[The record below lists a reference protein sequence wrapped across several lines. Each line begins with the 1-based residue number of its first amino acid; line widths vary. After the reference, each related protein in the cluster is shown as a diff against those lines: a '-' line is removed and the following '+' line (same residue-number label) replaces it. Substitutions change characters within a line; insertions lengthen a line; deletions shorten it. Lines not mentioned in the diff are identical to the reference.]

1 MPDHG
6 ELFQKQLIEYGACTF
21 GRMKTGSLFRILRKD
36 IPNSEECM
44 CYFDRQCSPFGYH
57 ICVLQEN
64 KEGCLVYVYN
74 AHKLEYILS
83 EPSIQIFLSDFG
95 YDVFDVDT
103 ALQRLKQRL
112 HEQSEFPHEIGIFL
126 GFPLQDV
133 QAFIT
138 PQKKCKLVGY
148 WKVYGDV
155 DAARITFDRYNQAKE
170 DAIRLISSGMEIHE
184 LLLYG
189 KMLESA

>member
-44 CYFDRQCSPFGYH
+44 CYFDKQCSPFGYH

-112 HEQSEFPHEIGIFL
+112 YEQSEFPHEIGIFL

-148 WKVYGDV
+148 WKVYGNLEDTLKTFEAYDQARDYV
-155 DAARITFDRYNQAKE
+155 IGMTGNGNEIRDILAA
-170 DAIRLISSGMEIHE
+170 S
-184 LLLYG
+184 
-189 KMLESA
+189 

>member
-44 CYFDRQCSPFGYH
+44 CYFDKQCSPFGYH

-95 YDVFDVDT
+95 
-103 ALQRLKQRL
+103 
-112 HEQSEFPHEIGIFL
+112 
-126 GFPLQDV
+126 FPLQDV

-148 WKVYGDV
+148 WKVYGNVKKFQKVFYRYDCCTK
-155 DAARITFDRYNQAKE
+155 TFVACLNQGETFVQILKKCN
-170 DAIRLISSGMEIHE
+170 E
-184 LLLYG
+184 LTH
-189 KMLESA
+189 

>member
-44 CYFDRQCSPFGYH
+44 CYFDKQCSPFGYH
-57 ICVLQEN
+57 ICVLQEI

-148 WKVYGDV
+148 WKVYGNVKKFQKVFYRYDCCTK
-155 DAARITFDRYNQAKE
+155 TFVACLNQGETFVQILKKCN
-170 DAIRLISSGMEIHE
+170 E
-184 LLLYG
+184 LTH
-189 KMLESA
+189 

>member
-6 ELFQKQLIEYGACTF
+6 ELFQKQLIEYGACTS

-83 EPSIQIFLSDFG
+83 EPSIQIFLSDFDMM
-95 YDVFDVDT
+95 Y
-103 ALQRLKQRL
+103 L
-112 HEQSEFPHEIGIFL
+112 
-126 GFPLQDV
+126 
-133 QAFIT
+133 
-138 PQKKCKLVGY
+138 
-148 WKVYGDV
+148 
-155 DAARITFDRYNQAKE
+155 
-170 DAIRLISSGMEIHE
+170 M
-184 LLLYG
+184 
-189 KMLESA
+189 